1 MAFTTRKSLIERI
14 REQDGIAWEE
24 FYETYAPLIRLHG
37 GDWGIKQPQEVEDLV
52 QNVMF
57 CFFEKQDKFTY
68 DPTKGRF
75 RDYMR
80 TIIRNQACQIHRKQK
95 GEKVQLSSEEKR
107 DFKPQKV
114 EEVSSNLEE
123 QWNQEWRSFLYL
135 QAIEKLRNQVDEKT
149 FQIFQLYALRGV
161 PCRRVAAFMEVSE
174 CSVYAAKSRCLEHL
188 RQIIKE
194 LED

>member
-37 GDWGIKQPQEVEDLV
+37 DDWGIKQPQEVEDLV

-57 CFFEKQDKFTY
+57 CFFEKCDKFNY

-80 TIIRNQACQIHRKQK
+80 TIIRNQACQIHRKRK
-95 GEKVQLSSEEKR
+95 SEKAQLSSEKER
-107 DFKPQKV
+107 EFKPQ
-114 EEVSSNLEE
+114 EEDNSNLEE
-123 QWNQEWRSFLYL
+123 LWDEEWRSFLYL

-149 FQIFQLYALRGV
+149 FQIFQLYALRGL

-174 CSVYAAKSRCLEHL
+174 SSVYAAKSRCLEHL
-188 RQIIKE
+188 RRIIKE

>member
-1 MAFTTRKSLIERI
+1 M
-14 REQDGIAWEE
+14 
-24 FYETYAPLIRLHG
+24 
-37 GDWGIKQPQEVEDLV
+37 EDLV
-52 QNVMF
+52 QKVMF

-174 CSVYAAKSRCLEHL
+174 SSVYAAKSRCLEHL